1 MSKPYLL
8 CRVHFFPPT
17 VLHVRPIGCGCPR
30 LVQLETRVLKIFGG
44 KATTNEV
51 ARQVRAD
58 DEAIRLDEQ
67 TVQQLLSK
75 LEAMRLVLDR
85 SKAEAVR
92 CLADPAAV
100 LPEELQRAL
109 VSERD
114 SQAAYDDAVNEHR
127 SAADALFQRQT
138 EIVERRAREQADARK
153 RAYDEARSAY
163 WAQCQALIEP
173 ALELRMLAAAA
184 KVDLPVWR
192 EGDLLFDRSAEI
204 WVGGNPLPVWRQG

>member
-1 MSKPYLL
+1 M
-8 CRVHFFPPT
+8 
-17 VLHVRPIGCGCPR
+17 
-30 LVQLETRVLKIFGG
+30 LKIFGG